1 MVLAEGLE
9 WRGGDWCGDGRL
21 RYTDKLKEFVA
32 IFFVAGLH
40 ISAMV
45 MFLMSSD
52 AAFVSGQLGADDRVT
67 EDDAWSVVAVEYL
80 PEAHVPEAISF
91 EEIATAEPVPKV
103 VEPERM
109 IQKVIEEPS
118 LIAESVSSPLLAEAM
133 IEVQQPKLD
142 PASQPSVAQASSGV
156 PVEVKKNKPPEWI
169 DEASFSVRPKQ
180 PRYPTLAKRRG
191 QEGLVML
198 EIWIDEQGE
207 QTSLSVQ
214 QSSGFSLLD
223 EAALKA
229 ASQWRFKP
237 YLKSGLATASRVLI
251 PLEFSIY

>member
-9 WRGGDWCGDGRL
+9 WRSDNWCGDGRL
-21 RYTDKLKEFVA
+21 RYTDKLKEFAA

-40 ISAMV
+40 ISAMS

-52 AAFVSGQLGADDRVT
+52 TAFVSGQLGTDDRVT

-80 PEAHVPEAISF
+80 PEVHVPEAISF
-91 EEIATAEPVPKV
+91 EEIATAEPVAKV
-103 VEPERM
+103 VEPERV
-109 IQKVIEEPS
+109 IQKAIVEPS
-118 LIAESVSSPLLAEAM
+118 LIAEPAPSPLPVEAM
-133 IEVQQPKLD
+133 IEELATP
-142 PASQPSVAQASSGV
+142 SQPVAAQASSGV

-180 PRYPTLAKRRG
+180 PRYPALAKRRG